1 MSGSNSK
8 NSSLIIA
15 LLIVVVITFSYVFIS
30 NIVTGT
36 ESQEIEQLNDLEEEE

>member
-36 ESQEIEQLNDLEEEE
+36 ESHEIEQLNDLEEEE